1 MRGILFFMAFSLSCL
16 VGVVHADNN
25 EDIKKQI
32 NQIKKNNQYIYAE
45 VTAETE
51 TEAKDLAEEILYSEI
66 NEWVAQQKK
75 LSKSPN
81 IVVNNKKELWT
92 SVSLPRGNMFRSFL
106 YVKKSDIIPADN
118 ATVIANTPTVE
129 TKQEKAEK
137 TEMTI
142 PKLVVEIADCTDYAV
157 LAQKITNLKQTG
169 AISDYGRYASLE
181 DKDSYYMAV
190 YNVNGKVVA
199 VLTPGPERYNVK
211 TGKSDSL
218 GNYKGCGAI
227 GFKVNE

>member
-1 MRGILFFMAFSLSCL
+1 MRGIIFFMAFSLSCL
-16 VGVVHADNN
+16 AGVVHADNN
-25 EDIKKQI
+25 DDIKKQI

-75 LSKSPN
+75 LRKSPN
-81 IVVNNKKELWT
+81 IVINNKKELWT

-118 ATVIANTPTVE
+118 ATIIENEPAAD
-129 TKQEKAEK
+129 TKQKEVEKNEKAV
-137 TEMTI
+137 
-142 PKLVVEIADCTDYAV
+142 PDLVLEIADYTDYAV
-157 LAQKITNLKQTG
+157 LAQKITSLKQTG
-169 AISDYGRYASLE
+169 MITDYGRYASLE

-199 VLTPGPERYNVK
+199 VLTPGPDRYNVK
-211 TGKSDSL
+211 TGKADSL
-218 GNYKGCGAI
+218 ENYKGCGAI